1 MRVKNKKI
9 SAIVIGIVAVGFGF
23 LFVHRRRMLSGSAD
37 IDDLTYHS

>member
-23 LFVHRRRMLSGSAD
+23 LFIHRRKILSGLD
-37 IDDLTYHS
+37 IDDLIYYS